1 MKTNLRTFASLL
13 IIIGVSSLTT
23 LAQVPGILNHQ
34 GKITVNGTNYTGI
47 GQFKFAL
54 VNAAGNATYW
64 SNDGSSTAGT
74 EPTTAVSLPVA
85 RGIFSVNLGD
95 TTVANM
101 TQVIPANAFTN
112 SGVYLRVWF
121 NDGTDGS
128 QLLMPDKQLTTVGYA
143 FQAASALAY
152 DETDPVFS
160 TSIASGITSALT
172 NNWDTAFSWGN
183 HATAGYLTQTT
194 ADARY
199 ALISSVYTKAQSDA
213 KYLTSYTETD
223 PIFSASVAAGIHSSD
238 TNAWDNKI
246 GGGGTTGVIPEFTAS
261 GTISNSVIIQSS
273 GKIGIGTNAPGQ
285 TLSVNGKIQ
294 SATGGFMFPDGTV
307 QTTAATNTTS
317 SGGGGSSSVLT
328 EAFLSS
334 DFSLTA
340 NGQVQLPF
348 STSTINVGGA
358 LSGSG
363 AFTVP
368 TTGNYIIQ
376 CTVVSTN
383 TPGHIA
389 MVSIFNN
396 GALFYAG
403 PTASGIA
410 TVPAISYGYV
420 ATASF
425 TGPLTAGNVL
435 TFYVAVN
442 VAGVTASSGS
452 SLAKTSLLITKLP

>member
-13 IIIGVSSLTT
+13 IIIGLSSLTT
-23 LAQVPGILNHQ
+23 LAQVPGILDHQ
-34 GKITVNGTNYTGI
+34 GKIIVNGTNYTGT

-54 VNAAGNATYW
+54 VNAAGNITYW
-64 SNDGSSTAGT
+64 SNDGSSTAGA
-74 EPTTAVSLPVA
+74 EPTSAVSLPVA

-95 TTVANM
+95 TSVANM
-101 TQVIPANAFTN
+101 TQTIPAAAFTN

-121 NDGTDGS
+121 NDGVDGS
-128 QLLMPDKQLTTVGYA
+128 QLLSPDKQLTTVGYA

-152 DETDPVFS
+152 NETDPVYS
-160 TSIASGITSALT
+160 ASIASGITGTLT
-172 NNWDTAFSWGN
+172 NNWNTAFSWGN

-213 KYLTSYTETD
+213 KYLTGYTETD
-223 PIFSASVAAGIHSSD
+223 PIFSASIAAGIQASE
-238 TNAWDNKI
+238 TNAWNNKI
-246 GGGGTTGVIPEFTAS
+246 GGAGTTGVIPEFTAS
-261 GTISNSVIIQSS
+261 GTISNSVIVQSS
-273 GKIGIGTNAPGQ
+273 GKIGIGTNTPGQ

-328 EAFLSS
+328 EAFLST
-334 DFSLTA
+334 DLSLTA
-340 NGQVQLPF
+340 NSLVQLPF
-348 STSTINVGGA
+348 GTSTINVGNA
-358 LSGSG
+358 LSGG
-363 AFTVP
+363 TFTVP
-368 TTGNYIIQ
+368 ATGNYIIQ

-389 MVSIFNN
+389 MINIFNN
-396 GALFYAG
+396 GAFFYAG

-410 TVPAISYGYV
+410 TAPAIPYGYV
-420 ATASF
+420 ATANF
-425 TGPLTAGNVL
+425 TGPLTAGSLL
-435 TFYVAVN
+435 TFDVAVN

-452 SLAKTSLLITKLP
+452 SLTKTSLLITKLP